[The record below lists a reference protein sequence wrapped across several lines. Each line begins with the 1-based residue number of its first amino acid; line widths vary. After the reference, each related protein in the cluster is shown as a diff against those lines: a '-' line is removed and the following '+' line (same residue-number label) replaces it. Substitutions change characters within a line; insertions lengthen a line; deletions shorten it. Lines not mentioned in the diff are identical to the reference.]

1 MSYIQSFKQK
11 FPDKVTPE
19 MVETYHGGKFKIKE
33 FSFNSML
40 GNAEEVS
47 GILFFTNENSARK
60 KGPYVTKAM
69 LKLNRLVS
77 TVGPPRRDDIIY
89 MLKNAPRKEELLP
102 DFDKN
107 EREAFFKATDHIM
120 KGGTAYNCYRIL
132 SEEFYKGDESE
143 FAKNMVKIRYD
154 GVTLLRNGEQT
165 YIVFNPESIQI
176 VKQ

>member
-19 MVETYHGGKFKIKE
+19 MIESFHGGKFKIKE
-33 FSFNSML
+33 FTYNSML
-40 GNAEEVS
+40 GNQEEVS

-89 MLKNAPRKEELLP
+89 MLKNAPKKEELLSN
-102 DFDKN
+102 FDKN
-107 EREAFFKATDHIM
+107 DREAFFKAVDHIM
-120 KGGTAYNCYRIL
+120 KGGTAYNCYRTL
-132 SEEFYKGDESE
+132 SEEFYEGDYEE
-143 FAKNMVKIRYD
+143 FAKNMVHIRYD
-154 GVTLLRNGEQT
+154 GVMLLRGGEQT
-165 YIVFNPESIQI
+165 YIVFNPKCIQI
-176 VKQ
+176 VNQ